1 METRKKKKIDY
12 SEMLGAEEDYYGP
25 EKILS
30 ANIKARKRRNDSLNN
45 NSKPSKSAKKD
56 MRFYENDTTAN
67 WEEVV
72 VKEEMVNSDSD
83 DLQSEDEDIEKQMED
98 ASNYLET
105 CDDFIPKKMISK
117 KFYSEDIKLPLD
129 LYLSQNSKVGDKCNF
144 INYVHG
150 YLKILL
156 NGYVYFCNRV
166 VDNIFYWQC
175 DQNKDC
181 ISQAVTMYND
191 GKHSIKSLDEHSHSP
206 EVSGNCCLKDSSIAM
221 YLPMGI
227 KQSSFEMGD
236 VKKNRYLVRNG
247 YFYVRKKTE
256 DDIDFWVCEHYKSE
270 GCKGGILTIKNEG
283 QYYVKYANEH
293 NHVNDLKRQYKCIE
307 KEDELPM
314 CNIET
319 YFPCVEKQENDHEDS
334 ALNNDAN
341 DSDGA
346 NYNGDSDPN
355 DPDYDLESNPGVED
369 NGIFIKKENYSDED
383 DIIESELD
391 ESKGETTEIVC
402 DFINSQRGN
411 PKLCINGYMYTLNRK
426 TKSSY
431 WTCEFKKKKSIDCKA
446 MACTIEREDGKHV
459 VQKMTDHNH
468 PPRTDRKTI
477 GQILNRIRE
486 KCIERTDL
494 TASEVVESETGA
506 LPVELLE
513 ALPSRS
519 AIYRMISR
527 KRRLE
532 EAALGG
538 SKIYERKELKKLKCD
553 LDIETSFEVKD
564 TIVCKTVES
573 SRGNNKLIVDDYL
586 FNLSRV
592 AGNNHYWRCEQRV
605 SQKCVGFAITN
616 CNNGVHYLKN
626 IREHNHESQK
636 NRKFV
641 VQAMNTIKERAL
653 KTDEDAIL
661 IVEDALK
668 DISEEVLRE
677 LPTKETLIRKVNR
690 TRYLYKP
697 KPATDEHSNKDD
709 AGDEKSHI
717 YEISVELGTPCQLF
731 SPTNKGNFK
740 LNLDGYF
747 YHKNRINN
755 EMHYWQ
761 CEDNKHY
768 KCKGVATTVCTDN
781 GQHILKKAR
790 KHNHP
795 PKQSRQD
802 IAQIIQKI
810 KEKAKTTNED
820 SSLIYND
827 EVEHLPDEIKNLLP
841 QRCSILSM
849 INRIRKQNCD
859 GEDKKEPI
867 KYDDEYE
874 HIFEI
879 KQSPDTECEFV
890 ESKRGF
896 EKLTIEGYLFVRNKI
911 VNDIHKWRCDDQ
923 KPGVP
928 SCRAYATT
936 YIKNGKHYLKKAQN
950 HNHPADESRIEI
962 AHLISKIKK
971 RATTT
976 NDLSTKIFD
985 EEFSNLSDEI
995 KKKLPH
1001 RENILHM
1008 INRIRK
1014 KINELPTKSVT
1025 QKVEGSLENHFHEPF
1040 VEPGSEVEVVICHK
1054 GTRKLNLN
1062 GYLYVKNAIKNN
1074 VHYWTCEEK
1083 HSGKCKGCATTTA
1096 DANDK
1101 HFLRTTRPHNHLAK
1115 AGNQKEI
1122 ADVMNRVKERAL
1134 NSDDGPK
1141 KIYNEFIQNLPKE
1154 LKAVL
1159 PTKEAIIMIIKR
1171 HRRKFRPIDHSGVH
1185 LQPQKI
1191 YPPEIVEIIDR
1202 MKQKIA
1208 TTTEGP
1214 VKVYNSVL
1222 ANVPLVLREQLPQRH
1237 NVLQTLK
1244 RHRRKCKMKGMYPNG
1259 DNLTNDADGNGEEYD
1274 TANTESEDDSD
1285 VKPFV
1290 QSKSILDKPI
1300 IEKNDEINSTIE
1312 APASSNDNS
1321 NNSGNNSS
1329 TGVTPEVAE
1338 MFWRFGEHPRLFQ

>member
-896 EKLTIEGYLFVRNKI
+896 EKLTIEGYLYYRDTFYNRTPSYLSRRTHMSWVCVERKL
-911 VNDIHKWRCDDQ
+911 
-923 KPGVP
+923 GVYKN
-928 SCRAYATT
+928 CFGFAQT
-936 YIKNGKHYLKKAQN
+936 YEKNGKHYLKQARS
-950 HNHPADESRIEI
+950 HNHPPNETRLETCRIINRMKVRAFTEMATQCALIFKEETANYSEDVLQCLPARSSVLHTLYSYRRKAIRDEKLKLENMKKEDDHSDYISPI
-962 AHLISKIKK
+962 SSKISAVEKPQIDVSN
-971 RATTT
+971 TV
-976 NDLSTKIFD
+976 NDHIHD
-985 EEFSNLSDEI
+985 
-995 KKKLPH
+995 
-1001 RENILHM
+1001 
-1008 INRIRK
+1008 
-1014 KINELPTKSVT
+1014 
-1025 QKVEGSLENHFHEPF
+1025 PF
-1040 VEPGSEVEVVICHK
+1040 IEPGTEVEVNVNHK
-1054 GTRKLNLN
+1054 GTTKLYLNNFLLVRKN
-1062 GYLYVKNAIKNN
+1062 VKGHVVNWSCQRQNSN
-1074 VHYWTCEEK
+1074 
-1083 HSGKCKGCATTTA
+1083 KCRGTATTFER
-1096 DANDK
+1096 NGK
-1101 HFLRTTRPHNHLAK
+1101 HYLRSTRPHNHIGK
-1115 AGNQKEI
+1115 
-1122 ADVMNRVKERAL
+1122 DT
-1134 NSDDGPK
+1134 D
-1141 KIYNEFIQNLPKE
+1141 
-1154 LKAVL
+1154 
-1159 PTKEAIIMIIKR
+1159 
-1171 HRRKFRPIDHSGVH
+1171 
-1185 LQPQKI
+1185 
-1191 YPPEIVEIIDR
+1191 PPEITEI
-1202 MKQKIA
+1202 MKQMKEKARQTDESISKIFHDTA
-1208 TTTEGP
+1208 KTLPDELRSKLP
-1214 VKVYNSVL
+1214 RIEL
-1222 ANVPLVLREQLPQRH
+1222 AKCILRRYRLKYRPFDESGSEPKKTNPPEVEQ
-1237 NVLQTLK
+1237 VLK
-1244 RHRRKCKMKGMYPNG
+1244 RMRDRISSTMETPQEVY
-1259 DNLTNDADGNGEEYD
+1259 
-1274 TANTESEDDSD
+1274 
-1285 VKPFV
+1285 
-1290 QSKSILDKPI
+1290 
-1300 IEKNDEINSTIE
+1300 NDEIKWVPSNVLEMMPNRTKVLRSLSQRKVLVNKRLLRETI
-1312 APASSNDNS
+1312 
-1321 NNSGNNSS
+1321 
-1329 TGVTPEVAE
+1329 
-1338 MFWRFGEHPRLFQ
+1338 

>member
-896 EKLTIEGYLFVRNKI
+896 EKLTIEGYFYVRDSCE
-911 VNDIHKWRCDDQ
+911 NDLLVWICMDKKRGNWNCN
-923 KPGVP
+923 G
-928 SCRAYATT
+928 YAKT
-936 YIKNGKHYLKKAQN
+936 YRKDGKHYLKEVNN
-950 HNHPADESRIEI
+950 HNHPPN
-962 AHLISKIKK
+962 KK
-971 RATTT
+971 RVRRYLNYIRNLKRRQTQKITGSEQNNELKTT
-976 NDLSTKIFD
+976 NI
-985 EEFSNLSDEI
+985 LSDHI
-995 KKKLPH
+995 H
-1001 RENILHM
+1001 D
-1008 INRIRK
+1008 
-1014 KINELPTKSVT
+1014 
-1025 QKVEGSLENHFHEPF
+1025 PF
-1040 VEPGSEVEVVICHK
+1040 VEPGSEVEINVNHK
-1054 GTRKLNLN
+1054 GATKLNLN
-1062 GYLYVKNAIKNN
+1062 GFLLVRKNVKLNSIFWVCPRKNGVVVCRGNAITTEKNGK
-1074 VHYWTCEEK
+1074 HYLK
-1083 HSGKCKGCATTTA
+1083 S
-1096 DANDK
+1096 
-1101 HFLRTTRPHNHLAK
+1101 TRPHNHLAPHDTDPP
-1115 AGNQKEI
+1115 EI
-1122 ADVMNRVKERAL
+1122 TEVMMKMKERAKQTDESIAKIFDNLVKDLPYDIRSKIPKKDVTTRALRLIRKKTRPNFVRKLDVVESILQRMRDRIRSTLETPLQVYNDVIPLLSSDILLKMPKRKNILKSL
-1134 NSDDGPK
+1134 NSVK
-1141 KIYNEFIQNLPKE
+1141 TR
-1154 LKAVL
+1154 A
-1159 PTKEAIIMIIKR
+1159 A
-1171 HRRKFRPIDHSGVH
+1171 
-1185 LQPQKI
+1185 
-1191 YPPEIVEIIDR
+1191 
-1202 MKQKIA
+1202 KIA
-1208 TTTEGP
+1208 KNNA
-1214 VKVYNSVL
+1214 KVGKDIRSKKDFPKY
-1222 ANVPLVLREQLPQRH
+1222 
-1237 NVLQTLK
+1237 K
-1244 RHRRKCKMKGMYPNG
+1244 
-1259 DNLTNDADGNGEEYD
+1259 DA
-1274 TANTESEDDSD
+1274 
-1285 VKPFV
+1285 
-1290 QSKSILDKPI
+1290 
-1300 IEKNDEINSTIE
+1300 
-1312 APASSNDNS
+1312 
-1321 NNSGNNSS
+1321 GNNS
-1329 TGVTPEVAE
+1329 
-1338 MFWRFGEHPRLFQ
+1338 